1 MKGKDNE
8 QKDNK
13 QWLIFLFDDKFNQTL
28 LLFSSHLGIFPAFV
42 QAYFGVIL
50 RVSCD
55 EFDHYSSSI

>member
-1 MKGKDNE
+1 MKGKDNK
-8 QKDNK
+8 QKDNE
-13 QWLIFLFDDKFNQTL
+13 QLLIFLFDDKFNQTL
-28 LLFSSHLGIFPAFV
+28 LGIFPAFV